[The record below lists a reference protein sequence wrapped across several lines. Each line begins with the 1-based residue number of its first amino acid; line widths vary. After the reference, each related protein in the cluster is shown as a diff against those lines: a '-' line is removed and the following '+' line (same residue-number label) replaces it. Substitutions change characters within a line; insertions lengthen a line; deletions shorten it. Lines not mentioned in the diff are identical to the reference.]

1 LLPETSYLSSK
12 PDFRTS
18 VIATPTHFIA
28 MDSVVQR
35 TQWSVA
41 NTLQGAN
48 VNNSR
53 HADLVEQRLSTL
65 SSMAEAASEAHA
77 AIHASGN
84 APTGREIIGITEE
97 LAKLARLGA
106 CQSADQQAVR
116 LCDWHT
122 QLEQVLQ
129 QADRLLQ
136 WDKECVA
143 RAVRTQ
149 CAGATVTSKGNGAV
163 LDIHASLAV
172 VESFVAIVKSVG
184 YQALSA
190 TAQEERHAPEKQEEE
205 KLPPEVFYS

>member
-1 LLPETSYLSSK
+1 
-12 PDFRTS
+12 
-18 VIATPTHFIA
+18 
-28 MDSVVQR
+28 MNQ
-35 TQWSVA
+35 
-41 NTLQGAN
+41 
-48 VNNSR
+48 SR

-65 SSMAEAASEAHA
+65 MSMAEAARDAHA

-106 CQSADQQAVR
+106 CQSADQQAGHQ
-116 LCDWHT
+116 CDWHT

-143 RAVRTQ
+143 RAVRHGH
-149 CAGATVTSKGNGAV
+149 CAGAPPGGAV

-172 VESFVAIVKSVG
+172 VESFVATVKSVG

-190 TAQEERHAPEKQEEE
+190 NAQESRTRPGEKEHQ
-205 KLPPEVFYS
+205 LPPEVFKG